1 MDKDIVLGN
10 LYDFNKSFVKKNGSL
25 TEENIQKGIEKIKEY
40 MLSSYKYFM
49 LLNNER
55 HDYTVFNLSPREE
68 GITPA
73 AVNQASKDVVDV
85 MQNRGVIYSI
95 DNNYSFKGIEIWVEI
110 DGDMF
115 AYYLFAYDEAVI
127 EVER

>member
-10 LYDFNKSFVKKNGSL
+10 LYDFNKSFVKRNGSL

-110 DGDMF
+110 DGGMF
-115 AYYLFAYDEAVI
+115 VYYLFAYDEAVI
-127 EVER
+127 EVEG